1 MAMESSEYKT
11 LVHLDADLQLALQD
25 NLIRLSTVLSS
36 KSLITTNQSSDLRN
50 EYRSKAIRAADLVHW
65 IKNKVLLNDECFYT
79 FIRALDHDDSR
90 YYCHILRKL
99 KETLREYERGNSYY
113 ICT

>member
-1 MAMESSEYKT
+1 MAMQSPEYIT
-11 LVHLDADLQLALQD
+11 LVRLTADLQLALQD
-25 NLIRLSTVLSS
+25 NLTRISIVLCA

-50 EYRSKAIRAADLVHW
+50 ENHSKAKRAADLVDW
-65 IKNKVLLNDECFYT
+65 IKTKVLQDVKCFHT
-79 FIRALDHDDSR
+79 FIRALEDEDSQ

-99 KETLREYERGNSYY
+99 KETLRECERGNSYY